1 MSSKSFN
8 SDNVYRILVIK
19 LSSIGDVIQASPVAD
34 KLRQR
39 YPQAIIDWIVE
50 TKSKD
55 VIIGNSNL
63 DEVIVWKRKEWW
75 EELRHTG
82 DYRLF
87 YRRMATFFK
96 HLRQRQYDLALDLQ
110 GLLRSALV
118 AWLSGALWR
127 VCYTDTRELSPL
139 FANIKIKPDYGK
151 KIHVKYRYVGLLRF
165 LGIATNHVKMQ
176 MPLTVGD
183 RQFADNFIVKN
194 NLIAKQYIVFNP
206 ATSWPSKCWPT
217 EFYAQVG
224 ELIMS
229 RLQLPIVILGAP
241 ADQFLAKEINDK
253 LARPVFDLT
262 GQTTLKELA
271 AVIEQA
277 ALFIGGDTGPLYI
290 AEALGTATVSIF
302 GPTDPA
308 RHAPVG
314 RKHIALASQSC
325 KLCYN
330 RDCADR
336 SCMFEITPEQV
347 FRAVI
352 QLLPSKQTAFRFGTK
367 QRHGAAE
374 KDKKILR
381 QI

>member
-1 MSSKSFN
+1 MSSDSF
-8 SDNVYRILVIK
+8 SCDHVHRILVIK

-39 YPQAIIDWIVE
+39 YPRANIDWIVE

-63 DEVIVWKRKEWW
+63 DEVIVWKRREWW
-75 EELRHTG
+75 EELKKTG

-87 YRRMATFFK
+87 YQRMAAFFK
-96 HLRQRQYDLALDLQ
+96 HLRQRKYDLAIDLQ

-127 VCYTDTRELSPL
+127 VCYTDTREMSPM
-139 FANIKIKPDYGK
+139 FANIKIKPDEE
-151 KIHVKYRYVGLLRF
+151 KIHVKYRYVGLLQF
-165 LGIATNHVKMQ
+165 LGIDASNLKMQ
-176 MPLTVGD
+176 MPLTAGD
-183 RQFADNFIVKN
+183 RQFANHFIVQN
-194 NLIAKQYIVFNP
+194 RLTAKQYIVLNP
-206 ATSWPSKCWPT
+206 ATSWPSKCWPA
-217 EFYAQVG
+217 ELYAQVG

-229 RLQLPIVILGAP
+229 RLQLPVVILGAP
-241 ADQFLAKEINDK
+241 ADQFLAKEIKDK
-253 LARPVFDLT
+253 LEKPVFDLT

-308 RHAPVG
+308 RHAPIG
-314 RKHIALASQSC
+314 RRHIVLASQSC
-325 KLCYN
+325 KLCYK
-330 RDCADR
+330 RDCSDR
-336 SCMFEITPEQV
+336 SCMLETTPEQV
-347 FRAVI
+347 FKAVV
-352 QLLPSKQTAFRFGTK
+352 QLLPSKRTVFQSGTK
-367 QRHGAAE
+367 QQNDVPMKSKG
-374 KDKKILR
+374 ILR
-381 QI
+381 QL